1 MAYELICH
9 ISIIIKHSE
18 IDGFQIFNSIHNL
31 FKRKDYLYALYS
43 ILIAT
48 LPGIPR
54 FMTLK
59 SLVELLDD
67 SYVRRRTY
75 VNS

>member
-1 MAYELICH
+1 MVYVLSGAFDNNKNKICT
-9 ISIIIKHSE
+9 SHSV
-18 IDGFQIFNSIHNL
+18 
-31 FKRKDYLYALYS
+31 YYALYS